1 MKKQIL
7 SNTIL
12 PLNSLK
18 GTLGANIYLKCPA
31 RMPFP
36 EFGLKQHRLNRLCVW
51 GLILLLCG
59 FGTGAKAQQSAK
71 FSLSLDEVV
80 RIAAQSSLDA
90 FRYKNMYLASYWEY
104 RYYRADKLPS
114 LTMTAT
120 PLDFNHYRKREYN
133 FQTNEDQYVLRDYVN
148 SDMALQLNQKVGLTG
163 GSLFLNSELGM
174 VKNMSGDKV
183 NSYQA
188 TPVSI
193 GYQQS
198 LNGYN
203 AVKWQSRIEPVKYEK
218 AKKTFIQSQENLAM
232 KSTSMFFDLV
242 EAQIQLKIARNNMSN
257 ADTLYR
263 IGKGRFQVGTVTQ
276 DELLNLELN
285 QLNAQQA
292 LSSAKLEVTRA
303 QSGLN
308 SYLMMDK
315 KSEIDCKVPSEIP
328 AMQVIADEALALALK
343 NNPDI
348 LDQEQQMLEEDQ
360 SVAKARSESGLNTSL
375 YAVYGLNQ
383 SAEDFGKIY
392 DKPDQSQRVQ
402 VGLTIPLVDW
412 GRRKGKLMMAES
424 TREVAS
430 ARIKQARID
439 FEQNIF
445 QSVMEFNLQAE
456 QVRNAAKA
464 DTVAQK
470 GFEVTFQ
477 RFLIGKVDVIKLN
490 IARNDLE
497 SARKAYIN
505 AVKTYWSYYYRLRML
520 TLYDFA
526 RKEDLTAEY
535 DKIIKN

>member
-1 MKKQIL
+1 MINYTNRPLTALVKK
-7 SNTIL
+7 
-12 PLNSLK
+12 LK
-18 GTLGANIYLKCPA
+18 NALVL
-31 RMPFP
+31 
-36 EFGLKQHRLNRLCVW
+36 LV
-51 GLILLLCG
+51 LLCSLAS
-59 FGTGAKAQQSAK
+59 TAGAQATQYV
-71 FSLSLDEVV
+71 LSLDEVV

-104 RYYRADKLPS
+104 RYYKADKLPS
-114 LTMTAT
+114 LKLNAT

-133 FQTNEDQYVLRDYVN
+133 FQTNEDQYVLRDYFN
-148 SDMALQLNQKVGLTG
+148 SDMAVQLNQKVGLTG

-183 NSYQA
+183 TSYQA

-193 GYQQS
+193 GFQQA

-203 AVKWQSRIEPVKYEK
+203 AVRWQSKIEPVKFEK

-242 EAQIQLKIARNNMSN
+242 EAQIQLKIAKNNMSN
-257 ADTLYR
+257 ADTLYK

-292 LSSAKLEVTRA
+292 LSTAKLEVTRA
-303 QSGLN
+303 QSALN
-308 SYLMMDK
+308 SYLVIDK
-315 KSEIDCKVPSEIP
+315 KSEVNCKVPSEIP
-328 AMQVIADEALALALK
+328 PLQVLSDEALALALK

-348 LDQEQQMLEEDQ
+348 LDQEQQMLEQDRN
-360 SVAKARSESGLNTSL
+360 VAQARSESGLSTSL

-383 SAEDFGKIY
+383 SSDDFDMIY
-392 DKPDQSQRVQ
+392 NKPDKSQRIQ
-402 VGLTIPLVDW
+402 VGLSIPLVDW

-424 TREVAS
+424 TREVAN
-430 ARIKQARID
+430 ARVKQARID

-470 GFEVTFQ
+470 GYEVTFQ

-520 TLYDFA
+520 TLYDFVK
-526 RKEDLTAEY
+526 KEDLTAEY
-535 DKIIKN
+535 DKIIKK